1 MEQQKKRTWVEIN
14 LSHLKHNV
22 SEMRK
27 QLPDSCRY
35 LGVVK
40 ANAYGHGA
48 VQVAKCLEE
57 MEVAYLAVACL
68 DEAIELR
75 EAGVHAKILILGPS
89 LPEYAPTIAQLGN
102 VCQAVGSYRLAQ
114 AFNDAL
120 EGTDLILPV
129 HIKLETGMG
138 RTGFDVRKLKGLE
151 DAKNTMSLE
160 HLEIRGVFTHFAVSD
175 ELGDPYTWNQYTL
188 FTQSIEWLEQESG
201 EKFLVRHCTNS
212 AAMVNYPQMY
222 MDMVRPGLAQ
232 YGLYPAGERGALE
245 LKPVMSLKTRVVEI
259 TEHEAGES
267 ISYGR
272 TYTCPDSKRFAVL
285 PIGYADGLP
294 RSLSGQFSVVIGG
307 KPAPQCGR
315 ICMDMCMVDIT
326 DLPEVQVGDEVEI
339 FGEQQSVDVLAEVAD
354 TISYELLC
362 AVSPRV
368 PRVYLEN

>member
-1 MEQQKKRTWVEIN
+1 MEDQKKRTWVEIN
-14 LSHLKHNV
+14 LPNLRHNV
-22 SEMRK
+22 QMMRQ
-27 QLPDSCRY
+27 QLPETCRY

-48 VQVAKCLEE
+48 VQVARCLED

-75 EAGVHAKILILGPS
+75 EAGIHAKILILGPS
-89 LPEYAPTIAQLGN
+89 LPEYATTIAELGN
-102 VCQAVGSYRLAQ
+102 VCQAVGSYRLAK

-120 EGTDLILPV
+120 EGTDMILPV

-138 RTGFDVRKLKGLE
+138 RTGFDVRKTQGLE
-151 DAKNTMSLE
+151 DAKNAMALE
-160 HLEIRGVFTHFAVSD
+160 HLEIRGVFTHFASSD
-175 ELGDPYTWNQYTL
+175 DLGDAYTFNQYTL

-212 AAMVNYPQMY
+212 GAMVNYPQMY

-232 YGLYPAGERGALE
+232 YGLYPAGEHGTLD

-259 TEHEAGES
+259 TEHDAGES

-272 TYTCPDSKRFAVL
+272 TYICPDKKRFAVL

-294 RSLSGQFSVVIGG
+294 RSLSGQFSVCIGG
-307 KPAPQCGR
+307 MPAPQCGR
-315 ICMDMCMVDIT
+315 ICMDMCMVDISY
-326 DLPEVQVGDEVEI
+326 LPDVQVGDEVEI
-339 FGEQQSVDVLAEVAD
+339 FGEHQSVDDLAEAAD

-368 PRVYLEN
+368 PRVYLE